1 MSRNRENYSINVRNL
16 FDEVYGLASTQALK
30 NKDIPE
36 GGSKGAILPDL
47 GANPETVFKKYVD
60 ALIDLLLPGRTPGVK
75 DRIVD
80 LYGKE
85 EIVSAK
91 ILQRF
96 LLHVLTLSVI
106 FSSSS
111 VRTRALPTTWRGSR
125 ITLVPAVRRGG
136 RLRPLASPP
145 RRTVACRFII
155 SAAFLIPATESDS
168 FGSLSP
174 HDTYAMTS
182 RSVRGYTTGIYRK
195 LGLKEEEVRKV
206 QTGGPD
212 GDLGSSTSRLIAPP
226 FPTIG

>member
-96 LLHVLTLSVI
+96 LLHVLTLRII

-111 VRTRALPTTWRGSR
+111 VRTRALPTTWRGLR
-125 ITLVPAVRRGG
+125 ITPVPAVLRGG
-136 RLRPLASPP
+136 RLRPLASPL
-145 RRTVACRFII
+145 RRTVACKFIVP
-155 SAAFLIPATESDS
+155 AALPTELTRSDS
-168 FGSLSP
+168 SVSP

-212 GDLGSSTSRLIAPP
+212 GDLGSSASDLTRARSPSL
-226 FPTIG
+226 G

>member
-96 LLHVLTLSVI
+96 RLHVLTLSVI

-125 ITLVPAVRRGG
+125 TTPAPAVLRGG
-136 RLRPLASPP
+136 RLRPLASPLRP
-145 RRTVACRFII
+145 MVACKLTIP
-155 SAAFLIPATESDS
+155 AAFLIPSTDSDS
-168 FGSLSP
+168 SDIGPAL
-174 HDTYAMTS
+174 
-182 RSVRGYTTGIYRK
+182 TT
-195 LGLKEEEVRKV
+195 
-206 QTGGPD
+206 
-212 GDLGSSTSRLIAPP
+212 
-226 FPTIG
+226 PTR